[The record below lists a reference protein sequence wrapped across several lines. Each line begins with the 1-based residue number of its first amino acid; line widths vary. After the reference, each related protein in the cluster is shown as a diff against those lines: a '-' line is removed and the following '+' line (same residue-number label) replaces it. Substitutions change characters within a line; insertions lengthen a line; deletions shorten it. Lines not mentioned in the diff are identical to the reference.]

1 MELVTNFV
9 RELYFINQTEKKNET
24 EKWEKEKEFTKFQ
37 SKPPRRSADA
47 PIYWNVSMLMTSI
60 TGQTT
65 RVGSSATRSNNGSSQ
80 FSLHSQWLS
89 KNVSTS
95 AIAASAPRTRER
107 TKPSRFSFRI
117 TRTLLIFAN
126 SKPSSAMNGHT
137 AKVNKLKKR
146 KMEKSRWDKDSQRTL
161 FVGQIENGFSFRIWI
176 VDDEQKHLN
185 SNKVFIN
192 APPTHSLSR
201 HLFQLLTAD

>member
-1 MELVTNFV
+1 
-9 RELYFINQTEKKNET
+9 
-24 EKWEKEKEFTKFQ
+24 
-37 SKPPRRSADA
+37 
-47 PIYWNVSMLMTSI
+47 MTSI

-126 SKPSSAMNGHT
+126 SKPSSATTPHGME
-137 AKVNKLKKR
+137 KKR
-146 KMEKSRWDKDSQRTL
+146 KLKRSRWEKNRKENFSLGKLKLDFHFDSYYKL
-161 FVGQIENGFSFRIWI
+161 LAMNKNIWI
-176 VDDEQKHLN
+176 QIRLSSTRRQLIHCPDTYSN
-185 SNKVFIN
+185 SLLMPKFPISFFQSFFLLSE
-192 APPTHSLSR
+192 HS
-201 HLFQLLTAD
+201 QWE